1 MADTGNAKRI
11 ERLIQPTAEAMGYRL
26 VRVLVSGRHQPR
38 LQIMVERVDER
49 PMVVDDCAELSRA
62 LSALFEAEDPFPGP
76 YTLEVSSP
84 GLDRPLTRLDD
95 FTRFAGREANVE
107 TRAPIGGRR
116 RFRGRLVGVADGNI
130 KLEVEGADVVLPFDA
145 IDKAR
150 LVVTDD
156 MLAQAMR
163 Q

>member
-1 MADTGNAKRI
+1 MAGTADVRRI
-11 ERLIQPTAEAMGYRL
+11 ERLIQPTVETMGYRL

-38 LQIMVERVDER
+38 LQVMAERRDDR
-49 PMVVDDCAELSRA
+49 PMGVDDCAELSRA
-62 LSALFEAEDPFPGP
+62 LSALLDVEDPLPGT

-95 FTRFAGREANVE
+95 FMRFAGREASVE
-107 TRAPIGGRR
+107 TRAPIAGRR
-116 RFRGRLVGVADGNI
+116 RFRGRLLGVTDGNV
-130 KLEVEGADVVLPFDA
+130 KLQVEGADVVLPFDE

-150 LVVTDD
+150 LVVTGD